1 MEQKS
6 HCNLVKTKDEWIH
19 LVTLYYVESFQIYH
33 NIWGVARAAVY
44 LPRLHVIVK
53 LWIPLLFRLTGSSF
67 PENRK
72 NRAGKVSSALSS
84 SGNSYL
90 GQMP

>member
-1 MEQKS
+1 M
-6 HCNLVKTKDEWIH
+6 
-19 LVTLYYVESFQIYH
+19 ESFQIHH
-33 NIWGVARAAVY
+33 NFWGVARAVVH
-44 LPRLHVIVK
+44 LPCLHVIVK

-67 PENRK
+67 PETLSPPFK
-72 NRAGKVSSALSS
+72 TERAGKVSSALSS